1 MVRQRDKIGILF
13 GKHGISH
20 RSGRRF
26 DTQFSGFHLHARRR
40 KAHAQPL
47 CIIAAE
53 LLPIFGGGI
62 QPVVHMHG
70 GQIGQAKGIAQG
82 GQHVQQHHGI
92 RAAAQSD
99 TNAFAAQIG
108 NLRGKSL
115 QELVGILGWHG
126 GLAVGETAVRA
137 ATEAWVWR
145 QDAMKTVRRRC
156 WAIKKQPAL
165 WLS

>member
-40 KAHAQPL
+40 KAHVQPL

-53 LLPIFGGGI
+53 LLPIVGGGI
-62 QPVVHMHG
+62 QPVMHMHG

-115 QELVGILGWHG
+115 QELVGILGWHDWAWNG
-126 GLAVGETAVRA
+126 RVR
-137 ATEAWVWR
+137 R
-145 QDAMKTVRRRC
+145 CGRRC
-156 WAIKKQPAL
+156 WAIKKQPTL